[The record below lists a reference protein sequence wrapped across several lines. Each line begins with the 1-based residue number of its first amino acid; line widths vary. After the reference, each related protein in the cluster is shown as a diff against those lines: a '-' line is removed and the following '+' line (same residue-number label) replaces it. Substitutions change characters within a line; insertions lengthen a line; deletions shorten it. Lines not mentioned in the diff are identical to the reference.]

1 MDVSLI
7 CMTHGRSW
15 LLRETAE
22 CFRRQQLGGLDAE
35 LLILNDC
42 PEVEIRCSVP
52 GVRCVN
58 LKARIRNLGEKTN
71 VAIEMARG
79 RVFTLLDDDDLA
91 LPGFALDGIARMA
104 GTLAYR
110 PRLCWTLGV
119 EGIRDYAGEPQL
131 NGAFLT
137 RKRVLDC
144 GGIDTR
150 RWNDQAIWDCFHP
163 TRNVVEYSPTPA
175 EMQFIYRW
183 DGREWHVSGKGGEW
197 EDTKAD
203 EFRKRVMADKRFVA
217 GRAWIHPHWPVD
229 YTALVCAAIRA
240 GKGRQR
246 PR

>member
-15 LLRETAE
+15 LLRETVE
-22 CFRRQQLGGLDAE
+22 CFRRQQLGGLEAE

-42 PEVEIRCSVP
+42 AEVELRCDVP

-58 LKARIRNLGEKTN
+58 LKAQIRNLGAKTN
-71 VAIEMARG
+71 AAIGMARG

-91 LPGFALDGIARMA
+91 LPGFVADGVARMA

-119 EGIRDYAGEPQL
+119 RGIRDYAGEPQL
-131 NGAFLT
+131 NGAFLA

-163 TRNVVEYSPTPA
+163 TRNVVEHSPEPH

-183 DGREWHVSGKGGEW
+183 DGHEWHVSGKGGEW
-197 EDTKAD
+197 EDAKAD
-203 EFRKRVMADKRFVA
+203 EFRKRVMADKRFVLGVVPITPA
-217 GRAWIHPHWPVD
+217 WPVD
-229 YTALVCAAIRA
+229 YSVMVRDAILA